1 MNNGQ
6 WIWLDESAFP
16 DCIEMIKPDFEEHHT
31 QPSAL
36 GLDYIDVAMP
46 SPKGMICAHVEKKAV
61 IEWLNEYRPTAS
73 AVRRRAYCA

>member
-16 DCIEMIKPDFEEHHT
+16 YCIEMIKPGFEEYRT

-46 SPKGMICAHVEKKAV
+46 SPKGMICAHVEKKQ
-61 IEWLNEYRPTAS
+61 
-73 AVRRRAYCA
+73 

>member
-16 DCIEMIKPDFEEHHT
+16 DYRT

-46 SPKGMICAHVEKKAV
+46 SPKGMICAHVENKQ
-61 IEWLNEYRPTAS
+61 
-73 AVRRRAYCA
+73 

>member
-16 DCIEMIKPDFEEHHT
+16 YCIEMIKPDFEEYRT

-36 GLDYIDVAMP
+36 GLDYIDVAML
-46 SPKGMICAHVEKKAV
+46 SSNGMICAHVEKKQ
-61 IEWLNEYRPTAS
+61 
-73 AVRRRAYCA
+73 

>member
-16 DCIEMIKPDFEEHHT
+16 YCIEMIKPGFEEYRT

-46 SPKGMICAHVEKKAV
+46 
-61 IEWLNEYRPTAS
+61 RP
-73 AVRRRAYCA
+73 RA

>member
-16 DCIEMIKPDFEEHHT
+16 DCIEIIKPDFEEYRT

-46 SPKGMICAHVEKKAV
+46 SPNGMICAHVEKSS
-61 IEWLNEYRPTAS
+61 N
-73 AVRRRAYCA
+73 